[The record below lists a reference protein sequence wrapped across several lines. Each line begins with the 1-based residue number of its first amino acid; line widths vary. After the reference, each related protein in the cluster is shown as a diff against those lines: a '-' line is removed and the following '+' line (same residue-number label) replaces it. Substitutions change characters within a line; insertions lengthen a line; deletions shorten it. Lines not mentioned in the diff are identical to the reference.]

1 MPARHALLAA
11 AIGAVWGVNFV
22 VIHVGLAD
30 FPPLLFVA
38 LRFTLVAFPAVLFV
52 RRPDVGAHTAG
63 GGGSVRWLAG
73 VGVFLC
79 LGQFALLFVAMDQGL
94 PAGLASLVLQA
105 QVLFTIALAV
115 VFLGE
120 RPRPLQIAGALV
132 ALAGIVVIA
141 VGRGGSVPIGAL
153 ALS

>member
-1 MPARHALLAA
+1 MSTRHTALEVLIAV
-11 AIGAVWGVNFV
+11 VWGVNFV

-52 RRPDVGAHTAG
+52 RRPDVEL
-63 GGGSVRWLAG
+63 RWLAG

-105 QVLFTIALAV
+105 QVLFTIALADI
-115 VFLGE
+115 FLGE
-120 RPRPLQIAGALV
+120 RPRPRRGAWGTS
-132 ALAGIVVIA
+132 APARRRRPTRSGCWS
-141 VGRGGSVPIGAL
+141 GRA
-153 ALS
+153 